1 MKKFALIVLCML
13 ACFGGLQAQDSN
25 SVRKDIDAL
34 TSRSM
39 FGRGY
44 AYHGDSI
51 AADYIVKRFQ
61 SMQLETKEQEY
72 KFPVYA
78 MEGPVSIILNGKVLK
93 GWEDFVIAPFSPT
106 MHASLPIVDLDYRIL
121 LDQPALDNFFA
132 KNKKAKKSMLY
143 VDLTRCQNAD
153 TLKTLQRLFGML
165 QRFKDSFRCKGF
177 ILGVDEMSAWTVGM
191 GYHKCQY
198 ALIYVKKHLMD
209 AKKNTIKISYTN
221 EARQHHTR
229 NVCAMIPGTEVPDSM
244 VVLTAHYDHLGM
256 MGEEV
261 MFPGCHDNASGTA
274 SVLDLAN
281 YFRLHPLKYTVEIVV
296 FSAEEA
302 GLLGSTYF
310 VSHPLFDL
318 KKVKMVVNLDLMC
331 GGDDGIMVVNA
342 KDSLTNGFYNSLV
355 QLNADSHWVKEV
367 KARDNAANSDHFPF
381 TEKGVPAIFIYTLG
395 GRTGG
400 YHNPYDTSAGA
411 SLTAY
416 QGIAHLVIEAL
427 EQLR

>member
-1 MKKFALIVLCML
+1 MKRILLIGFCIL
-13 ACFGGLQAQDSN
+13 ACLGGMRAQDSN

-34 TSRSM
+34 TSKSM

-51 AADYIVKRFQ
+51 AADFLLKRFQ
-61 SMQLETKEQEY
+61 SMQLETMEQEY

-78 MEGPVSIILNGKVLK
+78 MEGPVSVVLNGKELR

-106 MHASLPIVDLDYRIL
+106 VHATLPIIPLDYRTL
-121 LDQPALDNFFA
+121 LDQKALDDFFA

-143 VDLTRCQNAD
+143 VDITRCHDAD
-153 TLKTLQRLFGML
+153 TVKTLRRLFGML
-165 QRFKDSFRCKGF
+165 QRFKNSFQCKGF
-177 ILGVDEMSAWTVGM
+177 VVGVDEMSAWTVGM
-191 GYHKCQY
+191 GYHKSQY
-198 ALIYVKKHLMD
+198 ASIYVKKELMG
-209 AKKNTIKISYTN
+209 AKKNTMKISYTN
-221 EARQHHTR
+221 EARQHHAR
-229 NVCAMIPGTEVPDSM
+229 NVCALIPGTGPSDSM

-256 MGEEV
+256 MGDEV

-274 SVLDLAN
+274 AVLDLAN
-281 YFRLHPLKYTVEIVV
+281 YFRQHPLKYTVAIVV

-318 KKVKMVVNLDLMC
+318 RKVKMAVNLDLMC

-355 QLNADSHWVKEV
+355 KLNDASHWVKEV

-416 QGIAHLVIEAL
+416 EGIAHLVIDAL